1 MQLNSFYTGSKV
13 VGAIPMTRGDY
24 NVYQGWTLPEDQ
36 NADDTGYLVE
46 YLDGGKPNHPEHA
59 GYISWS
65 PTDVFEKNYISIGDI
80 TGLAPFLIR
89 LKAERAENYDR
100 LNKLRS
106 FLDIQDEKNAEGG
119 ERTEERQAFLDK
131 IPTLDIHQLA
141 LQQKQLQLM
150 QELDSVL
157 SQRLELLLPEARVQ
171 HKAKIR
177 FSVANGTRFDIMPRI
192 FKALEGQID
201 ACCYTG
207 TIYNIPVGAISVF
220 NQNGDPIDDATVRVE
235 KMVRGFGI
243 SGDIGDELLFDIGL
257 DSQRGITHV
266 TSSFSED
273 FQIEIEVHLADH
285 NGRLV

>member
-1 MQLNSFYTGSKV
+1 MSLPTYQHYTGTKIV
-13 VGAIPMTRGDY
+13 RAAKMTRSLAAETRAVGG
-24 NVYQGWTLPEDQ
+24 NHPNMEEEVYV
-36 NADDTGYLVE
+36 VE
-46 YLDGGKPNHPEHA
+46 YEDG
-59 GYISWS
+59 YVSLS
-65 PTDVFEKNYISIGDI
+65 PVETFEKAYIAIGDASD
-80 TGLAPFLIR
+80 LPPFIQR
-89 LKAERAENYDR
+89 LKGERAENYDR
-100 LNKLRS
+100 VNKLRT
-106 FLDIQDEKNAEGG
+106 FLDIQDEKAAEVDD
-119 ERTEERQAFLDK
+119 RAPERQAFLDK
-131 IPTLDIHQLA
+131 FPTLDIHQLA

-150 QELDSVL
+150 HELDTVL
-157 SQRLELLLPEARVQ
+157 TQRLELLLPEARVE

-257 DSQRGITHV
+257 DAQRGITHV

-273 FQIEIEVHLADH
+273 FQIEIEVHLADG
-285 NGRLV
+285 NRRLV